1 MTKEAI
7 SHYTMQL
14 LLTQKRAFLPTL
26 GMLYL
31 EPVGA
36 KLNKTMGI
44 ISPPSYEVHFAPS
57 DRIGKEELKSQLLQW
72 AQMTETGA
80 ERIAAELTEQL
91 RDSLIEG
98 DVSLEKIGVLTNT
111 ADGISFEKDPEINEI
126 LSPLPEMSIS
136 MVEATV
142 EEKAEAAVTAHVTQ
156 AKTGAEIA
164 AAHKAA
170 EQLKEKKS
178 EEIPV
183 VPAYEDDNDKKGAYI
198 WYIILAAI
206 LVLIVGLLS
215 YLFLFKGEK
224 GSQAIADTE
233 ITTDI
238 NAEGEDMAVL
248 PLEGES
254 QDFVEEDVGN
264 SQGAEINVED
274 SDEVNELNDN
284 SSPGHASD
292 AESSAT
298 TDVEMKSEPIVE
310 PKVTEPTVL
319 ETKQS
324 FAKADGDCII
334 VVGAFGSAANLNKM
348 EKKLT
353 DLGWRVYSEKS
364 VTLTRMGVY
373 APCDRSE
380 LNAALREIKTTVE
393 PAAWIYKEK

>member
-98 DVSLEKIGVLTNT
+98 DVSLDKIGVLTNT

-178 EEIPV
+178 VETPV
-183 VPAYEDDNDKKGAYI
+183 VPLAEEDDDKKGAYI

-224 GSQAIADTE
+224 GSQVIADTE
-233 ITTDI
+233 ITTEI
-238 NAEGEDMAVL
+238 GTEREDMAVL
-248 PLEGES
+248 PVEEES
-254 QDFVEEDVGN
+254 QDFVEEDLEN
-264 SQGAEINVED
+264 SQGAEIGTED
-274 SDEVNELNDN
+274 SDVENELYDN
-284 SSPGHASD
+284 GNSGQELGTESPA
-292 AESSAT
+292 AKQLEK
-298 TDVEMKSEPIVE
+298 KSEPVVE
-310 PKVTEPTVL
+310 PKITEPTVV

-334 VVGAFGSAANLNKM
+334 VVGAFGSPANLNKM

-373 APCDRSE
+373 ASCDRSE
-380 LNAALREIKTTVE
+380 LNAALREIKATVE